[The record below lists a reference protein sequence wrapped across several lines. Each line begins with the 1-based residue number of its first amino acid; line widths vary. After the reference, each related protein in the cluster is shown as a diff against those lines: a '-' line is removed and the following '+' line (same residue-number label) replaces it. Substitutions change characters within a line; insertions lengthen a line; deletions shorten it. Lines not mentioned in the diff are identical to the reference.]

1 MTANNKYIRVAANVS
16 DTYML
21 DDAKTV
27 AFKTFQTQDVVID
40 FVNQP
45 GNAGKLFQMID
56 LSTGRELVLPVHNTN
71 NNGPLLQ
78 ANVVA
83 YVTRDVDGD
92 PISDDRLY
100 YTYIVTKNRGGYQSV
115 QPDVVYTNTEEEQ
128 PIPIR
133 DIGVVR
139 QVRHYENNGV
149 RKDVLEAFNEQNYSA
164 GNQNVAGWISSD
176 SESFQAFDNYTIAS
190 ADSESRLWVWLD
202 LGNVYTISKLK
213 LWQHTVANTSRYIKD
228 FRLFITND
236 ANVMNN
242 TVYYPVHNPN
252 ANVDY
257 KNANGGL
264 GRMPDEDQYTSIKF
278 SRDLANEDLSWYVA
292 NASNSL
298 AQLYAPL
305 KLGGEEDATR
315 YVTRNSTTGYHQF
328 NFNTPVRE
336 RIGRYLYF
344 EGQAFDRLPR
354 VMQLE
359 LIGKKHT

>member
-1 MTANNKYIRVAANVS
+1 
-16 DTYML
+16 
-21 DDAKTV
+21 
-27 AFKTFQTQDVVID
+27 
-40 FVNQP
+40 
-45 GNAGKLFQMID
+45 
-56 LSTGRELVLPVHNTN
+56 
-71 NNGPLLQ
+71 
-78 ANVVA
+78 
-83 YVTRDVDGD
+83 
-92 PISDDRLY
+92 
-100 YTYIVTKNRGGYQSV
+100 
-115 QPDVVYTNTEEEQ
+115 
-128 PIPIR
+128 
-133 DIGVVR
+133 
-139 QVRHYENNGV
+139 
-149 RKDVLEAFNEQNYSA
+149 
-164 GNQNVAGWISSD
+164 
-176 SESFQAFDNYTIAS
+176 
-190 ADSESRLWVWLD
+190 VWLD

-213 LWQHTVANTSRYIKD
+213 LWQHTVENTSRYIKD

-278 SRDLANEDLSWYVA
+278 SRDLENDDLSWYVA

-298 AQLYAPL
+298 ARLYAPL
-305 KLGGEEDATR
+305 QLGGGEDATR
-315 YVTRNSTTGYHQF
+315 YVERNSTTGYHQF

-344 EGQAFDRLPR
+344 EGQAFERLPR

>member
-16 DTYML
+16 DTYFL
-21 DDAKTV
+21 DEAKTV
-27 AFKTFQTQDVVID
+27 AFKTFQTQDFVID

-56 LSTGRELVLPVHNTN
+56 LSTGRELVLPVHNT

-115 QPDVVYTNTEEEQ
+115 QPDVVYTNTEAEQ
-128 PIPIR
+128 PIQ
-133 DIGVVR
+133 DIDVVR
-139 QVRHYENNGV
+139 QVRHYENDNG
-149 RKDVLEAFNEQNYSA
+149 RKDVLEAFNRTNYSA
-164 GNQNVAGWISSD
+164 GGNDIAGWISLD
-176 SESFQAFDNYTIAS
+176 HLTFREFDNYTRAS

-213 LWQHTVANTSRYIKD
+213 LWQHNVANNTSRYIKD

-278 SRDLANEDLSWYVA
+278 SRDLANDDLSWYVA
-292 NASNSL
+292 TASDSL
-298 AQLYAPL
+298 VQLDNPL
-305 KLGGEEDATR
+305 KLGGGEDATID
-315 YVTRNSTTGYHQF
+315 VVERNSTTGYHQF

-344 EGQAFDRLPR
+344 EGQAFALLPR

-359 LIGKKHT
+359 LFGKKHT